1 METFFK
7 GIHRH
12 SPQSALTQQAEWQV
26 GFLSCSNSP
35 KSFHLTQTKLQ
46 ILARTHMIYICVYIC
61 SFKNSFAVSL
71 PTGMFS
77 PEKQVFVH
85 CCIPRNYSWHDIDI
99 KPRRGLDVVLIVLNV
114 LFHVSFIT
122 AQ

>member
-46 ILARTHMIYICVYIC
+46 ILAHTHMIHICVYIC
-61 SFKNSFAVSL
+61 SFKNLFAV
-71 PTGMFS
+71 G
-77 PEKQVFVH
+77 VFQE
-85 CCIPRNYSWHDIDI
+85 
-99 KPRRGLDVVLIVLNV
+99 LE
-114 LFHVSFIT
+114 
-122 AQ
+122 